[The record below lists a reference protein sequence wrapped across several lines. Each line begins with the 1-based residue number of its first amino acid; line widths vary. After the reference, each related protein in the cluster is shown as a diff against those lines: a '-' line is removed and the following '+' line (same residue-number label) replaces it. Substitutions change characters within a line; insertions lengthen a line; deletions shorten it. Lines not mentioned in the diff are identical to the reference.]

1 MQTVYIIVCLERK
14 LVYLDTVHCYTVY
27 MKARIANDAKVFT
40 DIPNIG
46 PAVAKRLVLIGL
58 REPKDLK
65 GKNAFALY
73 TKTCELSGRREDPC
87 LLDVYMATIDFM
99 NGAIAKHW
107 FMYTK
112 TRKKK
117 YPNI

>member
-1 MQTVYIIVCLERK
+1 MLP
-14 LVYLDTVHCYTVY
+14 LSCYTWY
-27 MKARIANDAKVFT
+27 MKARTASDAKVFT

-46 PAVAKRLVLIGL
+46 PAVAKRLISLGL

-65 GKNAFALY
+65 RKDAFVLY
-73 TKTCELSGRREDPC
+73 TETCKRTGRREDPC
-87 LLDVYMATIDFM
+87 LLDTYMAAIDFM
-99 NGAIAKHW
+99 DGGIPKNW

-112 TRKKK
+112 ARKKK